1 MSYLSQ
7 EPRLQT
13 LKDKSICTLSLSIGL
28 RMCYGSKIHSDALA
42 CTETFESVRV
52 KVCPVVRDYT
62 VRYNESEDDDGSYD
76 DDYDYN
82 GNWGNDDGIDYEE
95 ETWYALT
102 DGQYGDYPGPGVDY
116 DFLGF

>member
-1 MSYLSQ
+1 MNGESHEVFFHDLNPS
-7 EPRLQT
+7 
-13 LKDKSICTLSLSIGL
+13 LSLRGQRSSS
-28 RMCYGSKIHSDALA
+28 R
-42 CTETFESVRV
+42 
-52 KVCPVVRDYT
+52 
-62 VRYNESEDDDGSYD
+62 SYD